1 MRRAGNGSPLTI
13 DLKEGQQKISWGGK
27 TQGRGRLRRTGRPEE
42 QVDGR
47 LCLIGVRFV
56 RTTCCLCPVVAGWTY
71 EFIAIHGGSWT
82 PAMNRIVARY
92 CRPDLRLLLAIDRA
106 PSSSVSVWSDGIAHT
121 TVCRVEPRL
130 HRPSSI
136 QTNSCAR
143 LLPLTRQLFWPIAGG
158 LCANFLAAPSTTQ
171 ASF

>member
-56 RTTCCLCPVVAGWTY
+56 RTTRCLCPVVAGWTY

-82 PAMNRIVARY
+82 PVMNRIVARY
-92 CRPDLRLLLAIDRA
+92 CRPDLRLLLAIDPP
-106 PSSSVSVWSDGIAHT
+106 PSSSVWSDGTSHS
-121 TVCRVEPRL
+121 TVPCRAEVA
-130 HRPSSI
+130 SSI
-136 QTNSCAR
+136 IHPYHFCCPFAALDAPVVLACR
-143 LLPLTRQLFWPIAGG
+143 RRPLRELPG
-158 LCANFLAAPSTTQ
+158 S
-171 ASF
+171 